1 MKKHENKPVYFAAKV
16 KADATTGELP
26 TEIELFKT
34 GNWHTPWHGNF
45 EITTD
50 DIDETIANF
59 DAGVYRVGGDE
70 PLPGTLDHLGGG
82 SPAAFRIQKLYRTD
96 GSLMSSVTWT
106 TLGQEKLERD
116 EYRYISSEFNP
127 RAYPFENPEDV
138 DDIKPNVLT
147 GATLTNDPLFKKLK
161 PVLASARAGQSDKSK
176 GESMDLAAVRAKK
189 PEELTDDEKKFIA
202 DNAAEL
208 TAEERK
214 TFGVQTDEDKA
225 AEAQAEADAKAK
237 ADEKAAAAK
246 VTEEATAAEEAKN
259 VEASAKGGV
268 VSISKTELEG
278 LKASAA
284 RADAL
289 ALEIATDKTRTFVA
303 AAVKDG
309 RIKTGDSERWV
320 KTLLASAGAQR
331 SELEQLING
340 LPKNERLG
348 KELGDGGIEASAE
361 KELSERA
368 NKLVADSNGKLT
380 YSAAIKQA
388 VHADAD
394 LRDRVNAER
403 NQTNGK

>member
-1 MKKHENKPVYFAAKV
+1 MSA
-16 KADATTGELP
+16 GE
-26 TEIELFKT
+26 
-34 GNWHTPWHGNF
+34 WHAPWHGNF
-45 EITTD
+45 EMTTD
-50 DIDETIANF
+50 DLAEMVDHFHQGVAMVEGSKKLPVNYGHDITGKA
-59 DAGVYRVGGDE
+59 AGWITNLSVENGGTELWGDVE
-70 PLPGTLDHLGGG
+70 WTPEGQRML
-82 SPAAFRIQKLYRTD
+82 AD
-96 GSLMSSVTWT
+96 G
-106 TLGQEKLERD
+106 EF
-116 EYRYISSEFNP
+116 RYISPEWNP
-127 RAYPFENPEDV
+127 RSFPYQDPEDE
-138 DDIKPNVLT
+138 DNWLNNVFT
-147 GATLTNDPLFKKLK
+147 GAGLTNIPLFKKLK
-161 PVLASARAGQSDKSK
+161 PIMAAIVQPKVNQASVVFDDSDKSK
-176 GESMDLAAVRAKK
+176 GEPMDLAAVRAKK

-202 DNAAEL
+202 EHAAEL

-214 TFGVQTDEDKA
+214 TFDVQTHDDKA
-225 AEAQAEADAKAK
+225 AEAKAAADDKAK
-237 ADEKAAAAK
+237 ADEGAAAAK
-246 VTEEATAAEEAKN
+246 EAEDAKAAEEAKN

-289 ALEIATDKTRTFVA
+289 ALEIATDKTRIFVA

-361 KELSERA
+361 KELSEHA
-368 NKLVADSNGKLT
+368 NKLVADSNGKLS